1 MTLILILLAVIESP
15 IIRLKSHRL
24 HFLVVCV
31 LFSADPQFEIL
42 IFCELW
48 QKLQLVYQRLNID
61 IYALLENWTYVM
73 DQDTENMVYSTFYT

>member
-1 MTLILILLAVIESP
+1 MTASTFEYL
-15 IIRLKSHRL
+15 
-24 HFLVVCV
+24 

-61 IYALLENWTYVM
+61 IYELLENWTYVM
-73 DQDTENMVYSTFYT
+73 VQDTENMVYSTFYT